1 MDMYA
6 FRTLRGQPLRLA
18 LTVGGGR
25 KSERAEKTRAL
36 FRDLGIGSLARRFPR
51 TMSQGEKQRVAIAR
65 ALAND
70 PALVLADEPT
80 GSLET
85 RQGFDIIRLLHGA
98 GQSAKCGP
106 DRGQPRPPPQGIR
119 GPDAAPPGRDAD
131 RRLTARLYF
140 LNL

>member
-85 RQGFDIIRLLHGA
+85 RQGFDIIRLLHG
-98 GQSAKCGP
+98 QAKA
-106 DRGQPRPPPQGIR
+106 RN
-119 GPDAAPPGRDAD
+119 AALIVASHDLRLREFAD
-131 RRLTARLYF
+131 RTLRLQDGTLTGG
-140 LNL
+140 